1 MGGEGEAS
9 KASKG
14 RILVVDDDPTL
25 CDLLVLILERQGYDV
40 VTATSGREALEQITL
55 RRPDLI
61 TLDLKMSDIDGWYM
75 LRHLKECEITASI
88 PVLVVSAK
96 ADRASIRS
104 ALEEGASDYLTKPF
118 VVKEMISHI
127 GRLLP
132 RAESEAQF
140 DIPAGLPGPEMAQER
155 LTELVFDTGW
165 TVLLLRIE
173 GRAHISQVAN
183 LLAQAQ
189 ARFVGRWSETE
200 FVLILGRREFGRE
213 YDRIIHAALPI
224 SLGIV
229 EGDTVGSFAD
239 AEDIVAEARRKLTRL
254 TPWMRCWMRWRLR
267 RLQRHAG
274 SQPD

>member
-1 MGGEGEAS
+1 MAGERKAS
-9 KASKG
+9 KANKG
-14 RILVVDDDPTL
+14 RILVVDDEPAL

-61 TLDLKMSDIDGWYM
+61 TLDLRMPDIDGWYV
-75 LRHLKECEITASI
+75 LRHLKESQITASI

-118 VVKEMISHI
+118 STMELVTHI
-127 GRLLP
+127 RRLLN

-140 DIPAGLPGPEMAQER
+140 DIPAGLPGPVMAQER

-173 GRAHISQVAN
+173 EREYISRVAD
-183 LLAQAQ
+183 LLAQAR
-189 ARFVGRWSETE
+189 ARFIGRWSETE
-200 FVLILGRREFGRE
+200 FVLILSPGQIKRECA
-213 YDRIIHAALPI
+213 RIKRAGLPI
-224 SLGIV
+224 SQGIV
-229 EGDTVGSFAD
+229 KGDVGSFAD

-254 TPWMRCWMRWRLR
+254 TLR
-267 RLQRHAG
+267 
-274 SQPD
+274 